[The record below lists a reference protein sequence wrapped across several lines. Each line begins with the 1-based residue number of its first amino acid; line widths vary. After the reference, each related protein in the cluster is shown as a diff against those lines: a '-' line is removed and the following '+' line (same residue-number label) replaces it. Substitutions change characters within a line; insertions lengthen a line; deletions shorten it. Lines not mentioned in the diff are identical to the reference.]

1 MIQFLRYIMHELKEN
16 IKFFIAAREF
26 PTNSGLIDA
35 LGIDNDGD
43 IYLIEIKLFKNAD
56 KRYA

>member
-1 MIQFLRYIMHELKEN
+1 MHELKED

-26 PTNSGLIDA
+26 PTNSSPIDA
-35 LGIDNDGD
+35 LGFDKDGD
-43 IYLIEIKLFKNAD
+43 KNLIETKLFKNAD

>member
-1 MIQFLRYIMHELKEN
+1 MHELKEN

-35 LGIDNDGD
+35 IGIDNDDD